1 MYKLLSK
8 RIQNSKISMLFLN
21 WWLMMTTTSRVEV
34 VKQLPFLTDRQM
46 SLLQFLHSYLLD
58 HRYMPTRREV
68 ANFLDLKSDNATPY
82 LVALEKKGYLKRNGE
97 RVRRN
102 LELTPTAY
110 EKLELESEN
119 DSEKG
124 TVN

>member
-1 MYKLLSK
+1 MV
-8 RIQNSKISMLFLN
+8 
-21 WWLMMTTTSRVEV
+21 TTSRVEF

-46 SLLQFLHSYLLD
+46 SLLQFLHSYLRD

-68 ANFLDLKSDNATPY
+68 ANFLELKSDNATPY

-119 DSEKG
+119 DFEKG

>member
-1 MYKLLSK
+1 MA
-8 RIQNSKISMLFLN
+8 
-21 WWLMMTTTSRVEV
+21 TTSRVEV

-68 ANFLDLKSDNATPY
+68 ADFLELKSDNATPY
-82 LVALEKKGYLKRNGE
+82 LAALEKKGYLKRNGE

-124 TVN
+124 VVN